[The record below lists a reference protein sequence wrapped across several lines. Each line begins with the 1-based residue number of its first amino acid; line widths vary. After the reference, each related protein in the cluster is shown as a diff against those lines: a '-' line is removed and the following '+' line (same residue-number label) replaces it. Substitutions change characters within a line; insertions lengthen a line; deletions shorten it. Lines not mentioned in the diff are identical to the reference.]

1 MRRRILIVLLSLGVV
16 GGFGSGIAHLA
27 HCRGHHRAR
36 REAFERHVAQV
47 CTQAALDATR
57 RGAPPP
63 RDEPPA
69 RTP

>member
-16 GGFGSGIAHLA
+16 GGYGSALAHLV
-27 HCRGHHRAR
+27 HCRGHHQAR

-47 CTQAALDATR
+47 CTQAALDAR
-57 RGAPPP
+57 REAPTP
-63 RDEPPA
+63 